1 MATNKLTDA
10 LCKGYKPTGKP
21 QKKSD
26 GHGMYLFISPTGSK
40 IWRIGY
46 RDSLGKE
53 QVHVLGPYP
62 LLSLKDARIKR
73 DVFRLKLLNGED
85 VKTKPTKSMSF
96 SEAVKVYWEGR
107 RDVSEGYRANA
118 TRGLAMHLEGD
129 IGQAPIATIT
139 REMVLAPLMRLDA
152 AEKFVYAKRLRVWAG
167 QVFDW
172 AVEQGH
178 CQINPASQIKPE
190 KAFGSRPVE
199 HHAALELKELPD
211 FLERLSFERELGS
224 VLACRMLMLTWVRT
238 GELRMMK
245 WEDIHE
251 GIWRVPGPVMK
262 KRRIHL
268 VPLSKQA
275 KELLETLRMRSGAS
289 AYVFPSDRRIDRPIS
304 ENAVLYLIHRMGY
317 KGRMTGH
324 GFRGVA
330 STWAN
335 EHQYLSDHIEMQLSH
350 DSDDEVRGAYNHAK
364 YLPQRTTML
373 QDWADWLDQAYTSS
387 LKG

>member
-10 LCKGYKPTGKP
+10 LCKGYKPTDKP

-26 GHGMYLFISPTGSK
+26 GHGMYLFISTAGSK
-40 IWRIGY
+40 IWRVGY
-46 RDSLGKE
+46 RNEQGKE
-53 QVHVLGPYP
+53 QIHVLGPYP
-62 LLSLKDARIKR
+62 LLSLKEARIKR
-73 DVFRLKLLNGED
+73 DAFRLKLLNGEN
-85 VKTKPTKSMSF
+85 VKHKPVKSLSF
-96 SEAVKVYWEGR
+96 SEAVETYWLGR

-118 TRGLAMHLEGD
+118 TRGLAMHLEPD
-129 IGQAPIATIT
+129 IGQLPINTVT
-139 REMVLAPLMRLDA
+139 REMVLVPLMRLDA

-178 CQINPASQIKPE
+178 CSLNPAALIKPE
-190 KAFGSRPVE
+190 KAFGSKPVE
-199 HHAALELKELPD
+199 HHAALELKELPA
-211 FLERLSFERELGS
+211 FLDRLSFENELSS
-224 VLACRMLMLTWVRT
+224 VLALRMLMLTWVRT

-262 KRRIHL
+262 KRRTHL
-268 VPLSKQA
+268 VPLPRQA
-275 KELLETLRMRSGAS
+275 KELLDTLKMRSRAS
-289 AYVFPSDRRIDRPIS
+289 VYVFPSDRREDRPMS
-304 ENAVLYLIHRMGY
+304 ENAILYLIHRMGY
-317 KGRMTGH
+317 KGKMTGH

-335 EHQYLSDHIEMQLSH
+335 EHQYNSDHIEMQLSH

-364 YLPQRTTML
+364 YLPQRTKML
-373 QDWADWLDQAYTSS
+373 QEWADYLDQSNPSS
-387 LKG
+387 LKC

>member
-10 LCKGYKPTGKP
+10 LCKGYKPNGKP

-26 GHGMYLFISPTGSK
+26 GHGMYLFISATGSK

-46 RDSLGKE
+46 RDPQGKE
-53 QVHVLGPYP
+53 QTHVLGPYP
-62 LLSLKDARIKR
+62 LLSLKDARKLR
-73 DVFRLKLLNGED
+73 DEFRLKLLMGED
-85 VKTKPTKSMSF
+85 VKAKPAKSLTF
-96 SEAVKVYWEGR
+96 SEAVKIYWEGR
-107 RDVSEGYRANA
+107 MDVSEGYRANA
-118 TRGLAMHLEGD
+118 TRGLAMHLECD

-152 AEKFVYAKRLRVWAG
+152 AQKFVYAKRLRVWSG

-178 CQINPASQIKPE
+178 CQINPAALIKPE
-190 KAFGSRPVE
+190 KAFGSKPVE
-199 HHAALELKELPD
+199 HHAALELKELPE
-211 FLERLSFERELGS
+211 FLGRLSFERELGS

-245 WEDIHE
+245 WDDIHD

-275 KELLETLRMRSGAS
+275 TELLGTLRLRSRAS
-289 AYVFPSDRRIDRPIS
+289 PYVFPSDRREDRPIS
-304 ENAVLYLIHRMGY
+304 ENAILYLIHRMGY
-317 KGRMTGH
+317 KGKMTGH

-335 EHQYLSDHIEMQLSH
+335 ENQYNSDHIEMQLSH

-373 QDWADWLDQAYTSS
+373 QDWADYLDQADTSS
-387 LKG
+387 LKR